1 MSTEPSPTGPAPEPG
16 PDAVV
21 PLPVEGV
28 LDLHTFPPR
37 VVGGLVR
44 DYLDACRER
53 GLLEV
58 RIIHGKGIG
67 NLRRTVR
74 AELRRH
80 PAVDRFAEAGPHF
93 GGSGATIVW
102 LKPTVPLPPAPD

>member
-1 MSTEPSPTGPAPEPG
+1 VRVDSPQLPPEPG

-37 VVGGLVR
+37 VVGDLVR
-44 DYLDACRER
+44 DYLEACRAR
-53 GLLEV
+53 GVLEV

-67 NLRRTVR
+67 NLRRSVH
-74 AELRRH
+74 ALLARH
-80 PAVDRFAEAGPHF
+80 PAVARFAEAGPHF
-93 GGSGATIVW
+93 GGAGATLVW
-102 LKPTVPLPPAPD
+102 LKPPEPPAK